1 MSLAERKARRA
12 SKPPESHAMPA
23 RHDEHA
29 RDAHAQQQRE
39 RILDAARRIVL
50 REGIDALSMRKIA
63 DAIGYSAASLYLYFE
78 GRDEIARALGR
89 DGLAQLLAHLAGPAQ
104 VAEARARLHALA
116 HAYVAFGCEHAQTY
130 ALIFAAPPAP
140 ATPSKRPRARAE
152 REGREAAP
160 CAECVAAIAET
171 CGAELF
177 APTLAQ
183 LDASFDAVVCETLAH
198 ALWATLHGVV
208 MLCHAHATGFDR
220 EARGPLIDAAL
231 DAWFGAHA
239 SHAARAGDAARSDVI
254 AS

>member
-1 MSLAERKARRA
+1 MGIAERKARRA
-12 SKPPESHAMPA
+12 VPQPDA
-23 RHDEHA
+23 RAGHDA
-29 RDAHAQQQRE
+29 RAQQQRE

-63 DAIGYSAASLYLYFE
+63 DAIGYSPASLYLYFE

-104 VAEARARLHALA
+104 VPEARARLHALA

-130 ALIFAAPPAP
+130 ELIFALPHTQAPP
-140 ATPSKRPRARAE
+140 SKGHRARAAA
-152 REGREAAP
+152 GAREASEASEATP
-160 CAECVAAIAET
+160 CAECVEAIAET
-171 CGAELF
+171 CGADWF
-177 APTLAQ
+177 APTLAA
-183 LDASFDAVVCETLAH
+183 LDPSCDAPTCTTLAH

-208 MLCHAHATGFDR
+208 MLCHAHATGFNRD
-220 EARGPLIDAAL
+220 ARGPLIDAAL

-239 SHAARAGDAARSDVI
+239 AHVARTDVI